1 MMRKTICRRW
11 SSAFHM
17 AQCYR
22 ASGAKI
28 NVTPSNKYATAA
40 NVTRPSFWLSLIP
53 KSLRKPR
60 PKRWQNTNK
69 KEWNPATFFIISF
82 LLIGSNSIQM
92 IALKRDFT
100 TFYRKTNVRIN
111 LLQDVIERIKN
122 GEKVDVESILG
133 TGNEK
138 IEQEWEDVPVV
149 EQIGRDSLNLNESP
163 RQSSDCG
170 QKKRHK
176 CDGCSN
182 ESENPL
188 PTLSKSIEGIKAPPG
203 FF

>member
-1 MMRKTICRRW
+1 
-11 SSAFHM
+11 M
-17 AQCYR
+17 AQCFR

-53 KSLRKPR
+53 KSLRNPR

-100 TFYRKTNVRIN
+100 TFSRKTNVRIN

-138 IEQEWEDVPVV
+138 IEQEWEDGMVTTLFTSNSDKKVPVV
-149 EQIGRDSLNLNESP
+149 EQIGRDSLNWNESP

-170 QKKRHK
+170 RKNRHK
-176 CDGCSN
+176 SDSCSN

-188 PTLSKSIEGIKAPPG
+188 PISPKSIEGIKAPPG